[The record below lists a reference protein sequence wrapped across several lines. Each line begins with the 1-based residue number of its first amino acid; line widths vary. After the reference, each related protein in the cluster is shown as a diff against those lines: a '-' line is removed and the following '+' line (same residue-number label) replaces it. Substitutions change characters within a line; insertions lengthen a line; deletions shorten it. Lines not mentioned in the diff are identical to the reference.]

1 MTGTELV
8 NILKSPTSKIV
19 IFGVLLIA
27 GALLLIPL
35 LNRND
40 KTSSIQENTELKQEE
55 KAPIE
60 IGSGIPQFKAE
71 AEGNKTVSKASPPP
85 PAVISRN
92 SEKSKTPI
100 YARVIPPV
108 KSIPKIISGIDR
120 YEPIFVTGI
129 IAARKRMGKYPL
141 AYCTACPAS
150 CAATPIA
157 ETLSLEYTLSESRI
171 VFVRGS

>member
-100 YARVIPPV
+100 RKDSGKRSASSGQSRKEQRSANPAEHRVNDRRGKAAANTQGKIF
-108 KSIPKIISGIDR
+108 SINVESKNTKADNPR
-120 YEPIFVTGI
+120 NEAF
-129 IAARKRMGKYPL
+129 
-141 AYCTACPAS
+141 
-150 CAATPIA
+150 
-157 ETLSLEYTLSESRI
+157 LSERYAPN
-171 VFVRGS
+171 R